1 MIETMLNKNNLL
13 KYFQVEQLIQ
23 RVMLN
28 IYRILIQS
36 ILKRIYTLWTWKNEK
51 LNINYFKGFGCAHL
65 FYYRS

>member
-36 ILKRIYTLWTWKNEK
+36 ILKRIYTL
-51 LNINYFKGFGCAHL
+51 
-65 FYYRS
+65 

>member
-51 LNINYFKGFGCAHL
+51 LNINYFKGLGCAHL